1 MQEENI
7 YQKDQEELDKS
18 SVHKERG
25 IDWITILSISIVMFA
40 VISLSLIQTYINKEI
55 YYESREISKIQKEY
69 NILKEEQVS
78 LKNSINHLRYEN
90 LVVDM
95 ISDIEAKKDMP

>member
-1 MQEENI
+1 MQEDIQTDNESE
-7 YQKDQEELDKS
+7 QK
-18 SVHKERG
+18 KERG
-25 IDWITILSISIVMFA
+25 ISWVMLLSIVATMFA

-69 NILKEEQVS
+69 NILNEEQIA
-78 LKNSINHLRYEN
+78 LKNSINRLRYEN